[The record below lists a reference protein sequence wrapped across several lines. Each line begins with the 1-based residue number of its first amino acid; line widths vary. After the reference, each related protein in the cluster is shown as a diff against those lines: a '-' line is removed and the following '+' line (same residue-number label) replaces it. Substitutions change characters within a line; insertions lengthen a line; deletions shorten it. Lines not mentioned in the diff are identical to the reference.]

1 MNKYDETKLMIYE
14 SYQNGDIDEDTK
26 YDLLNVLED
35 AREVADKNNIDM
47 QKKKGNLK

>member
-1 MNKYDETKLMIYE
+1 MNRYDETKLMIYE

-35 AREVADKNNIDM
+35 AREVAGQKNSVV
-47 QKKKGNLK
+47 QKKNGNLK